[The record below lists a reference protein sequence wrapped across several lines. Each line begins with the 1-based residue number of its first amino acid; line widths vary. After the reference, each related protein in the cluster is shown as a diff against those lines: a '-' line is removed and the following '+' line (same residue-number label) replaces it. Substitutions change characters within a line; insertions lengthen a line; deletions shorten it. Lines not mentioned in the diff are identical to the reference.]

1 MGCFGV
7 IIDWIKPFF
16 FLLDS
21 TVMEQVNNPPEN
33 ERKREIPPP
42 EKFKSRSSGEMR
54 LKLLDNSLLNVMISC
69 I

>member
-21 TVMEQVNNPPEN
+21 KVMEQVNNPPED
-33 ERKREIPPP
+33 ERRREIPPP
-42 EKFKSRSSGEMR
+42 QSLARR
-54 LKLLDNSLLNVMISC
+54 LPVPSNQRLPCSVNNGMQ
-69 I
+69 